1 MGLQRVRHDL
11 ATELQQQPGHTGGHV
26 AIFLDVHILRVGKR
40 TVVEGCGSVT
50 LR

>member
-1 MGLQRVRHDL
+1 MGSQRVTHDF
-11 ATELQQQPGHTGGHV
+11 AAEHQEQPGHTGGHV

-40 TVVEGCGSVT
+40 TIVEGSGSVT